1 MCVGVPV
8 AACGESL
15 LLGFAGNVEKGPS
28 VTDLSLGGRPRSF
41 PEEVLELVHA
51 LDTTGP
57 CLFRARDLSPAGF
70 ADFGSSNEGLA
81 E

>member
-1 MCVGVPV
+1 MLG

-15 LLGFAGNVEKGPS
+15 LVGLTGNVENGPS

-41 PEEVLELVHA
+41 PDEVFEFVHA
-51 LDTTGP
+51 LETIGP
-57 CLFRARDLSPAGF
+57 CLFRDLDLSPAGL
-70 ADFGSSNEGLA
+70 AELGSSNEGLA